1 MKQGQE
7 VIAKFPGILIIHQKI
22 RGKRKRR
29 HHHEDHE
36 IFIPLQGEIGVHFE
50 AGELKAGQG
59 KMIYIPAGVEHV
71 FTSTE
76 NADGERLYFF
86 IDTKMWDKLGGIAS
100 EPKILPVSQ
109 LSKELLFH
117 LLIHPKTKAAQSLCE
132 TLVQT
137 FSEMLEQIIPTG
149 LDSFSGKI
157 SDPRVKKVW
166 IKIQESYQEQISMD
180 RLAKA
185 SGLSVRNL
193 NRLFL
198 DESGMTP
205 KQAITFHRIEK
216 AKELLLQNQSV
227 TDVAYEVGYSSLSQ
241 FITTFRSLTGKLP
254 SEFRS

>member
-22 RGKRKRR
+22 RGKRKGK

-36 IFIPLQGEIGVHFE
+36 IFIPLQGEIGVQFE
-50 AGELKAGQG
+50 SGELKAGQG
-59 KMIYIPAGVEHV
+59 KMIYIPPGVEHV
-71 FTSTE
+71 FTSSDNSE
-76 NADGERLYFF
+76 GERLYFF
-86 IDTKMWDKLGGIAS
+86 INTKMWSKLGGIVS

-117 LLIHPKTKAAQSLCE
+117 LLIHPKTKAAKSLCE

-137 FSEMLEQIIPTG
+137 FSEMLEQVIPSG
-149 LDSFSGKI
+149 LESFSGKI

-166 IKIQESYQEQISMD
+166 GKIQDSYREQLSMD
-180 RLAKA
+180 QLAQT
-185 SGLSVRNL
+185 SGLSVRSL

-241 FITTFRSLTGKLP
+241 FITTFRSLTGKIP
-254 SEFRS
+254 SEFRN